1 MNLCIS
7 VVSLYILFFHVWFYL
22 LSSLYFSWLRIP
34 WRARSNQSEKKSTL
48 STLWKDWFWSSNT
61 LATWCE
67 QLTHWKRSWCW
78 DRLKAEGEEANR
90 GWDGWMASP
99 IQWTLTWANS
109 GRWWGTGKTGVP
121 RGHKESDTTWW
132 LNKIFFWW
140 VWLKFLFY
148 HFYLFKDP
156 ALGFIDLSSSSSSFF
171 NLSFIYALL
180 FLSPTNLGFCFFFL
194 ELLSV

>member
-22 LSSLYFSWLRIP
+22 LSSLYVSWLRIP

-78 DRLKAEGEEANR
+78 DRLKAEGEEADR

-99 IQWTLTWANS
+99 IQWTPTWANS
-109 GRWWGTGKTGVP
+109 GRWWGTGKPGVP
-121 RGHKESDTTWW
+121 RGHRVGHNLVTEQK
-132 LNKIFFWW
+132 FFLMSLAK
-140 VWLKFLFY
+140 VSFLS
-148 HFYLFKDP
+148 L
-156 ALGFIDLSSSSSSFF
+156 LSFQRPSSWFHWSFF
-171 NLSFIYALL
+171 
-180 FLSPTNLGFCFFFL
+180 FFFFF
-194 ELLSV
+194 

>member
-22 LSSLYFSWLRIP
+22 LSSLYVSWLRIP

-78 DRLKAEGEEANR
+78 DRLKAEGEEADR

-109 GRWWGTGKTGVP
+109 GRWWGTGKPGVP

-132 LNKIFFWW
+132 LNKNFFWW
-140 VWLKFLFY
+140 VWLKFLF
-148 HFYLFKDP
+148 
-156 ALGFIDLSSSSSSFF
+156 LSLLSFQRPSSWFHWSFF
-171 NLSFIYALL
+171 
-180 FLSPTNLGFCFFFL
+180 FFFFFF
-194 ELLSV
+194 